1 VHKVRVTLV
10 LGCICR
16 MEKLL
21 ISTFI
26 FFAISCGCKS
36 WGDYELGG
44 NYRLMSGDGDDETI
58 LIYCTTDLQ
67 TSSCCH
73 SGIELIPQMVSHVN
87 FNENWII
94 AKTEQGKNNGFW
106 IIKKTPDPTKRISSD
121 SKVNELKAN
130 VFGPLDSLTFN
141 AELQANNIG
150 LDLKKF
156 SWR

>member
-1 VHKVRVTLV
+1 
-10 LGCICR
+10 

-21 ISTFI
+21 ISTLI
-26 FFAISCGCKS
+26 FFSISCGCKS

-58 LIYCTTDLQ
+58 LIYCTADLQ
-67 TSSCCH
+67 ASSCCH

-94 AKTEQGKNNGFW
+94 AKTEQGNSTGFW
-106 IIKKTPDPTKRISSD
+106 IIQKTPDPFKRISTESEA
-121 SKVNELKAN
+121 NELKAN
-130 VFGPLDSLTFN
+130 VSGPLDSSTFK
-141 AELQANNIG
+141 AELQANNIE
-150 LDLKKF
+150 LELQEF